1 MLIKTSLFLI
11 LSSFLF
17 GGDFINL
24 YEKVLNSYKIKSL
37 NYDIKAKKVQI
48 KQAKNN
54 YFPTINTSLS
64 HEIYGDK
71 EIYKN
76 NNPNY
81 SNNDVINKVSL
92 KLSQNIVNYQI
103 TPLINDAKLNYNFS
117 KETKNDS
124 LQKELKKLYSS
135 YLDIINQKELL
146 YLYKQKMTNLKK
158 ITENLEEKVN
168 LNYATPI
175 DVLKAKEKYL
185 KIKSLYNQI
194 LFKIKINSFLIEKTV
209 SSSLTINES
218 LKKDKMEISLPKYSI
233 YQNPNLKAALIKTE
247 IAKNQIKQKKS
258 KSYPKV
264 TLSAYYNLS
273 RHSSYNEKEYSLSL
287 NIDIPIFDKSIT
299 TDKEISTIN
308 SQKEL
313 YNYLDQKNSI
323 MISFYNIKNQFKYL
337 KLLLSEDYENL
348 QLSEELNKQNRLS
361 YENRLIDDNKYL
373 QQLNKIIDYKIK
385 ILNDKSKL
393 AKLYISFL
401 YITGNLNKKEIKK
414 VKEIFL
420 N

>member
-323 MISFYNIKNQFKYL
+323 LISFYNIKNQFKYL